1 MKKKCDEIIIID
13 ISASRLKNPNF
24 TLIENIAEEAR
35 MPVAYGGGIKTADQA
50 LKIFNS
56 GIEKISISSLF

>member
-1 MKKKCDEIIIID
+1 
-13 ISASRLKNPNF
+13 
-24 TLIENIAEEAR
+24 

-56 GIEKISISSLF
+56 GIEKISISSLFLKKNQRLSK